1 MSNILSYDLQCDE
14 TNYLAFG
21 PRVGSI
27 QPGQPSS
34 LMKVFTVG
42 MVYTTPLFFGF
53 LDSGI
58 ARYALYMLLLC
69 EVPFDIVMKK

>member
-1 MSNILSYDLQCDE
+1 MGRKELNQTKHNAI
-14 TNYLAFG
+14 
-21 PRVGSI
+21 
-27 QPGQPSS
+27 
-34 LMKVFTVG
+34 VFR
-42 MVYTTPLFFGF
+42 F